1 MHHDHMMFDLNSIYC
16 YNHGLEDG
24 KIKQFTNVDERGK
37 EKWVSMELSYNK
49 SPLPSNMLSLMWF
62 VNEKS
67 VKSVWKLD
75 KNHYISIGG
84 GSLNIYDH

>member
-37 EKWVSMELSYNK
+37 EK
-49 SPLPSNMLSLMWF
+49 
-62 VNEKS
+62 
-67 VKSVWKLD
+67 
-75 KNHYISIGG
+75 
-84 GSLNIYDH
+84 